1 MIINYLPEYRK
12 GKSRANP
19 TSKQFVDRMGPLV
32 YDKMQQMGIYSDRAF
47 DYLMRQLAFESA
59 NGTSNVARKYNN
71 YGGVRIPGK
80 TQYQSYK
87 NDQAFVDYWLPMMN
101 RRYAKALKAR
111 NIDEYS
117 TALKSLGYY
126 EAPVLQYTLGLK
138 GSTSVG
144 SAAAAYA
151 ASRNK
156 ANKPLPMQTQQP
168 VLKPIINLMPDYMSK
183 QMGFGQPT
191 SYQEPPVQPVQ
202 EEPVQQTSQF
212 ALPPIE
218 NLYASLI
225 NDQPWIPGE
234 VPMNGLL

>member
-12 GKSRANP
+12 GKSRVNP

-32 YDKMQQMGIYSDRAF
+32 YDKMHQMGIYSDRTF

-101 RRYAKALKAR
+101 RKYAKALKAR

-117 TALKSLGYY
+117 AALKSLGYY
-126 EAPVLQYTLGLK
+126 EAPVLQYTSGLN
-138 GSTSVG
+138 SFTSVG

-151 ASRNK
+151 TSRNK
-156 ANKPLPMQTQQP
+156 ANKPMPMQIQP
-168 VLKPIINLMPDYMSK
+168 VLKPVINIMPDYMK
-183 QMGFGQPT
+183 NQKPWQPT
-191 SYQEPPVQPVQ
+191 SDIQDV
-202 EEPVQQTSQF
+202 PVQQEPTQPTLQF
-212 ALPPIE
+212 TLPPIE
-218 NLYASLI
+218 NLYAKLV